1 MSDYRKSIVIDI
13 DGKGAV
19 VGARTIE
26 GALKEIDSAARG
38 SSGAIDSV
46 GAAGKSASASMEM
59 MGSAAKAALGYF
71 SVAAM
76 AGFAKSVFDAGVAM
90 DSLQR
95 SLVAITGSQVGA
107 SMELAFI
114 RSEADRLGQSLYD
127 IAPAYK
133 NLAAASRGTALEGEG
148 TRKIFSAI
156 TEASTALGMSTSDT
170 EGALRAIGQMMSKGN
185 VQAEELRGQLGER
198 LPGAFKMMADALG
211 VSQQALNKMLEQGE
225 VLAEDALPKL
235 ADAIHKAYGA
245 AAQTAALESAQAAV
259 NRMSQEWTDLKNN
272 LFNSESAVV
281 GINLVTD
288 AIAGL
293 NSMISQVQQNKVQWI
308 WEGLK
313 MEAMDPSTY
322 RGKVNR
328 DMVMPAYVKPTP
340 TTPPEKEIDKAA
352 AKRAAS
358 ALSKVQEEI
367 AKLSMSAA
375 DFELYQIDQEFAKIA
390 KEIGAANPLLKQWV
404 DLRREEAEVI
414 RKKSVDKELEDF
426 FSPIDKESEKVSE
439 KAAKDQE
446 KNLELITEFADKYKE
461 VVLGETEFKMVQI
474 EAQGEAYRKAG
485 ADEVAVAQYVKAEKL
500 KYSREWQDGA
510 TRALQAYADEASN
523 AALAVE
529 SVMNTAFQGME
540 DVIVEFVKT
549 GKLEFSDLVTSI
561 NAEIARLAF
570 KSLASESYNFLGS
583 VLNMGLSAAGSYFGG
598 GTAVSS
604 AAGSSGAA
612 GTLSS
617 MFARNAKGGVY
628 DSPSLSSFSG
638 GVYSSPQFFAFAK
651 GAGVFAEAGPEAI
664 MPLKRGPDGSLGV
677 QAGGGDGET
686 KALLRELIAVNR
698 AQKPVKN
705 VIAWDRRALANELSG
720 TEGEQMNLMHIRK
733 NATAINRILGR
744 G

>member
-19 VGARTIE
+19 VGARTIK

-46 GAAGKSASASMEM
+46 GAAGKSASASMDM

-133 NLAAASRGTALEGEG
+133 SLAAASRGTALEGEG

-156 TEASTALGMSTSDT
+156 TEASTALGMSTVDT

-211 VSQQALNKMLEQGE
+211 VSQQQLNKMLEQGE

-235 ADAIHKAYGA
+235 ADAIHHAYGA

-293 NSMISQVQQNKVQWI
+293 NAMISQVQQNKVQWI

-340 TTPPEKEIDKAA
+340 TAPAEKEVDKAA
-352 AKRAAS
+352 AKRATS

-426 FSPIDKESEKVSE
+426 FSPIDKESAKVSE
-439 KAAKDQE
+439 KTEKEQE

-461 VVLGETEFKMVQI
+461 VVLGETEFKMAQI

-500 KYSREWQDGA
+500 KYSRKWQDGA
-510 TRALQAYADEASN
+510 TRALQTYADEASN

-570 KSLASESYNFLGS
+570 KSLASESYSFLGS

-598 GTAVSS
+598 GTAASS
-604 AAGSSGAA
+604 AAGSSGMA
-612 GTLSS
+612 GTMSS
-617 MFARNAKGGVY
+617 LMSRSAHGNV
-628 DSPSLSSFSG
+628 FSG
-638 GVYSSPQFFAFAK
+638 PGISEFSNTIVTRPTKFWAN
-651 GAGVFAEAGPEAI
+651 GGNLMGEDGPEAI
-664 MPLKRGPDGSLGV
+664 MPLKRMSNNDFGVKVSGGSDAELKDLV
-677 QAGGGDGET
+677 
-686 KALLRELIAVNR
+686 RELIAVNK
-698 AQKPVKN
+698 AQKAQKN
-705 VIAWDRRALANELSG
+705 VFAFDKRTVANELSG
-720 TEGEQMNLMHIRK
+720 SEGEQMTLTHVRRNQR
-733 NATAINRILGR
+733 AFRAALGLN
-744 G
+744 

>member
-19 VGARTIE
+19 VGARTIK
-26 GALKEIDSAARG
+26 GALKEIDSAARA

-46 GAAGKSASASMEM
+46 GAAGKSASASMDM

-107 SMELAFI
+107 SLELAYI

-133 NLAAASRGTALEGEG
+133 SLAAAARGTALEGEG

-156 TEASTALGMSTSDT
+156 TEASTALGMSTADT

-211 VSQQALNKMLEQGE
+211 VSQQELNKMLEQGE

-293 NSMISQVQQNKVQWI
+293 NAMISQVQQNKVQWI

-328 DMVMPAYVKPTP
+328 DMVMPAYVKPAP
-340 TTPPEKEIDKAA
+340 SSPKTTPSISSSSNRAAEQEARAVARAHEKMIEDGQ
-352 AKRAAS
+352 RAAS
-358 ALSKVQEEI
+358 ALEKYWNDYEQSRVDAIAETVQARAE
-367 AKLSMSAA
+367 A
-375 DFELYQIDQEFAKIA
+375 QQR
-390 KEIGAANPLLKQWV
+390 
-404 DLRREEAEVI
+404 DLQLV
-414 RKKSVDKELEDF
+414 
-426 FSPIDKESEKVSE
+426 
-439 KAAKDQE
+439 
-446 KNLELITEFADKYKE
+446 TEFADKYKE
-461 VVLGETEFKMVQI
+461 VVLGETEFKMAQI

-485 ADEVAVAQYVKAEKL
+485 ADEAAVAQYVKAEKL
-500 KYSREWQDGA
+500 KYSRDWKDGA
-510 TRALQAYADEASN
+510 TRALQAYADEAGNS
-523 AALAVE
+523 AMAVE
-529 SVMNTAFQGME
+529 SVMNTAFQGLE
-540 DVIVEFVKT
+540 DVVANFVET
-549 GKLEFSDLVTSI
+549 GKFEFTDFVNHVNS
-561 NAEIARLAF
+561 EIARLAF
-570 KSLASESYNFLGS
+570 KSIAGESYSFLGD
-583 VLNMGLSAAGSYFGG
+583 LLKTGMSAVGSYFSGG
-598 GTAVSS
+598 ASLNPSV
-604 AAGSSGAA
+604 APSGAA
-612 GTLSS
+612 GLFYS
-617 MFARNAKGGVY
+617 AGHH
-628 DSPSLSSFSG
+628 SG
-638 GVYSSPQFFAFAK
+638 GIAGSEPTFMRAVDPAIFSAARKYHTGGLVGDEVPIIAK
-651 GAGVFAEAGPEAI
+651 RGEGVFTEGQMRA
-664 MPLKRGPDGSLGV
+664 L
-677 QAGGGDGET
+677 GGGGSNSEMT
-686 KALLRELIAVNR
+686 GLLRELVAVSR
-698 AQKPVKN
+698 AQKATKVVNAIGKGA
-705 VIAWDRRALANELSG
+705 IANELSG
-720 TEGEQMNLMHIRK
+720 SEGEQVIFNHIRR
-733 NATAINRILGR
+733 NPQAVRRMLGL
-744 G
+744 